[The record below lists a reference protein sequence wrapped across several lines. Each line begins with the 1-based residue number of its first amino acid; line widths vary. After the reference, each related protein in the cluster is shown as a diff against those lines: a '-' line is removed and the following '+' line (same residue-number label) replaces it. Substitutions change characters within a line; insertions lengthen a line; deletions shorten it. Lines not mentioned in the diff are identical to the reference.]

1 MAILNCMMV
10 LNQDPRPKRHQLNKS
25 KDHGESGEICCGNCL
40 FPNLTELGFYFPRV
54 YPRAIGGV
62 TIT

>member
-25 KDHGESGEICCGNCL
+25 KDHGESGEICCGNCAYSL
-40 FPNLTELGFYFPRV
+40 ILRNWVSTSPEFIHV
-54 YPRAIGGV
+54 Q
-62 TIT
+62 